1 MLKLSLI
8 IPVYNVELY
17 LRKCLDSVLNQGLNE
32 EEYEVILVNDGSK
45 DGSLS
50 ICNEYA
56 EKHPNFKIIS
66 QENSGVSAA
75 RNNGIDHAVGEFVG
89 FIDSDDYFLDNGLYL
104 ATCQFNNRKDID
116 IIHYYSSYD
125 FWEVKP
131 IDNSIDFDST
141 TFENIKKGGLPSF
154 CWLYLYRREFLNK
167 YHLRFK
173 KYVVGEDVLFTSSV
187 FLKNARMVST
197 KANIYRYVIRD
208 NSASTKRSK
217 EFSRKCVDDYINA
230 LYDLQTIIKED
241 NVERDPEVY
250 NVCINTVNYKKMF
263 GFSRILSSDFS
274 WNEFKH
280 IKQQCK
286 EKAFYPVVPY
296 TSGWKN
302 RMQCK
307 IMNLA
312 LKNTFVYK
320 TGAFLFNSIV
330 VPFVLPVLR
339 KNFK

>member
-17 LRKCLDSVLNQGLNE
+17 LRKCLDSVLRQGLKE
-32 EEYEVILVNDGSK
+32 DEYEVILVNDGSK
-45 DGSLS
+45 DNSLS
-50 ICNEYA
+50 ICNDYA
-56 EKHPNFKIIS
+56 AKHSNFKIIT

-75 RNNGIDHAVGEFVG
+75 RNNGIDHATGEFVG
-89 FIDSDDYFLDNGLYL
+89 FLDSDDYLLDNGLFL
-104 ATCQFNNRKDID
+104 ATCQFNNRNDID

-131 IDNSIDFDST
+131 IDNTIDFDST

-187 FLKNARMVST
+187 FLKNAKFVST
-197 KANIYRYVIRD
+197 KANIYRYVIRN

-217 EFSRKCVDDYINA
+217 EFSRKCVDDYLNA
-230 LYDLQTIIKED
+230 LFDLQTIIKED
-241 NVERDPEVY
+241 KVERDPEVY
-250 NVCINTVNYKKMF
+250 KVCMNTINYKKMF
-263 GFSRILSSDFS
+263 GFSRILSSDYTIK
-274 WNEFKH
+274 EFKD

-286 EKAFYPVVPY
+286 KKEFYPVLPY
-296 TSGWKN
+296 NTGWKN
-302 RMQCK
+302 KMQCK

-312 LKNTFVYK
+312 LQNSIFYK
-320 TGAFLFNSIV
+320 TCSFLFNGIV
-330 VPFVLPVLR
+330 VPFILPILR